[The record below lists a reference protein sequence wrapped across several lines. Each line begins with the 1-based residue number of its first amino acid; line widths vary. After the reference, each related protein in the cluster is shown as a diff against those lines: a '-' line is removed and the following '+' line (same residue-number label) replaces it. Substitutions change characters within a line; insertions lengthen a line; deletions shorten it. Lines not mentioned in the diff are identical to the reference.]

1 MVSLPETAATW
12 ASSRGRK
19 SSRRGLV
26 RRCRA
31 WRHSSAERPRAA
43 MRTRACV
50 TIGAGG
56 LHLDLVELPAHVA
69 PTECERD
76 VTMLSELRIGAV
88 AIDLQDAAESCE
100 MLGRA
105 CGRAHRRSAASHP
118 TST

>member
-1 MVSLPETAATW
+1 
-12 ASSRGRK
+12 
-19 SSRRGLV
+19 
-26 RRCRA
+26 
-31 WRHSSAERPRAA
+31 

-69 PTECERD
+69 STECERD

-118 TST
+118 TSTPHSARTTKPTVSIVIEGVVATGFCAANADYPGGGSEQSAS